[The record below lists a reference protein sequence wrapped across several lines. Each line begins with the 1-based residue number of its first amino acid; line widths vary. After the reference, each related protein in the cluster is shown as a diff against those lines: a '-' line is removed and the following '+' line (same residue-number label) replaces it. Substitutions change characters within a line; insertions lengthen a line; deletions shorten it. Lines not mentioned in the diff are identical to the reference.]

1 MNTTK
6 TALLTGVTSGFG
18 EVIARHLAKSG
29 YSLIILARSESNANA
44 LKTSLLAGNS
54 SVTVEVVV
62 CDLSSLKSV
71 RNACEQVRETHTHIE
86 LLVLNAGLWN
96 FEFRETEDGIEETLQ
111 VNLIAPMLL
120 FDLLKNS
127 IPADGNSKVIFTASG
142 LHQGIVQFDD
152 LEFRNNFSG
161 FKAYRQSKLGII
173 LLTRL
178 LAKNSQH
185 QGISFYCVHPGV
197 VKTQLA
203 KNAGWFSRTVF
214 WLMGKSVEKGAK
226 THLHLIDTPSSKLVS
241 GEYYANSKLTQTTKE
256 SNDLNTAKKLM
267 EVIEAKF
274 APANVPLGDEKSRG
288 DLQ

>member
-18 EVIARHLAKSG
+18 EVIARYLVKSG
-29 YSLIILARSESNANA
+29 YSVIILARSESNANA
-44 LKTSLLAGNS
+44 LKTSLSASNP

-71 RNACEQVRETHTHIE
+71 RSACEQVRETHTHID
-86 LLVLNAGLWN
+86 LMVLNAGLWN

-111 VNLIAPMLL
+111 VNLIAPMLM
-120 FDLLKNS
+120 FNLLKNT

-142 LHQGIVQFDD
+142 LHQGTIQFND

-161 FKAYRQSKLGII
+161 FKAYRQSKLGVI
-173 LLTRL
+173 LMTRL
-178 LAKNSQH
+178 LAKNSQY

-226 THLHLIDTPSSKLVS
+226 THLYLIDSPSSKLVS

-256 SNDLNTAKKLM
+256 SNDFDTAKKLM
-267 EVIEAKF
+267 EVIQSYL
-274 APANVPLGDEKSRG
+274 APTNAPVGNEKYQE
-288 DLQ
+288 DL